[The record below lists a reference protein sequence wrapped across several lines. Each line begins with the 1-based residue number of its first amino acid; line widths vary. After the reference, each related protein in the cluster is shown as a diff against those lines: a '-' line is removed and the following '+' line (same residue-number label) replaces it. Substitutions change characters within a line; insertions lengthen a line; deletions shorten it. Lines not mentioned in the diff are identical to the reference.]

1 MKRVRL
7 LAQAMGKWPAPAP
20 RWTVLL
26 LGVLIVADAG
36 HIALRLHAES
46 RITGDPRIG
55 TPRPGTSTLA
65 RRDAQRIVRSH
76 LFGVDPAAARPGATG
91 ATQTA
96 LHLALSGIIATS
108 DPNDGYAM
116 LGEQGQATRLYRTG
130 AALANADSARLY
142 EVFADHVVLDFG
154 GRRETLSLPR
164 QHLNTSSGLRV
175 VRFDAPTDT
184 DAILLPNSAREE
196 PPSAAEGWFSNLYA
210 ERYTTN
216 GKTGLRLH
224 PAMRFQRRYGLREGD
239 SLTAVDGV
247 PVGDADAIDN
257 VLRSGGK
264 TVALTLT
271 RNGVEETVTFPVE
284 E

>member
-1 MKRVRL
+1 MKRMRP
-7 LAQAMGKWPAPAP
+7 LAKAMQEWLRRAP
-20 RWTVLL
+20 RWTALL
-26 LGVLIVADAG
+26 LGVLIVADTA
-36 HIALRLHAES
+36 HIVLRVRSDS
-46 RITGDPRIG
+46 RLAADPRSG
-55 TPRPGTSTLA
+55 APRPGTSPPA
-65 RRDAQRIVRSH
+65 RRDARGIVAAH
-76 LFGVDPAAARPGATG
+76 LFGVVPADARPGAAG
-91 ATQTA
+91 AARSA
-96 LHLALSGIIATS
+96 LHLALSGVIATS

-130 AALANADSARLY
+130 AALANAGSATLY

-154 GRRETLSLPR
+154 GRQETLSLPR
-164 QHLNTSSGLRV
+164 QHLNTSGGLRV
-175 VRFDAPTDT
+175 ARFDAPTDT
-184 DAILLPNSAREE
+184 DAIALPISAREE
-196 PPSAAEGWFSNLYA
+196 PPSAAESWFSNLDA

-239 SLTAVDGV
+239 SLIAVNGV

-257 VLRSGGK
+257 LLRSGGK